1 MFLSLIPSTVK
12 IKRINSDAILDY
24 NLTLDVSES
33 NSSDLK
39 FPYNKNG
46 FIEFKEAIG
55 FKESAGKY
63 TRVNKYG
70 YLGKY
75 QFGKETLK
83 LLGINNTV
91 RFLNTPELQ
100 EQAFLVNAKRNKWI
114 LRRDI
119 KRFVGKK
126 NSGVIITE
134 SGILASA
141 HLAGP
146 GNVKRFLRSYGTI
159 NTSDAFGSSILKY
172 MKLFSGYDTS
182 VVEAERNPKVY
193 F

>member
-1 MFLSLIPSTVK
+1 MFFSLIPSTVTQK
-12 IKRINSDAILDY
+12 KSNYNDVLDY
-24 NLTLDVSES
+24 NLTLDVSENIS
-33 NSSDLK
+33 KEQN

-46 FIEFKEAIG
+46 FLEFKEAIG

-63 TRVNKYG
+63 GRVNKYG

-83 LLGINNTV
+83 LLGIYNTIT
-91 RFLNTPELQ
+91 FLNTPELQ
-100 EQAFLVNAKRNKWI
+100 EQAFFVNAKRNKWI
-114 LRRDI
+114 LRKDI

-126 NSGVIITE
+126 IAGVIITD

-159 NTSDAFGSSILKY
+159 NTSDVFGSSILKY

-182 VVEAERNPKVY
+182 VVEAERNPKVSY
-193 F
+193 

>member
-1 MFLSLIPSTVK
+1 MFFSLIPSTVTQK
-12 IKRINSDAILDY
+12 KSNFNDVLDY
-24 NLTLDVSES
+24 NLTLDVSEN
-33 NSSDLK
+33 NSK
-39 FPYNKNG
+39 EQNFPYNKNG
-46 FIEFKEAIG
+46 FLEFKEAIG

-63 TRVNKYG
+63 GRVNKYG

-83 LLGINNTV
+83 LLGIYNTIT
-91 RFLNTPELQ
+91 FLNTPKLQ
-100 EQAFLVNAKRNKWI
+100 EQAFYVNAKRNKWI
-114 LRRDI
+114 LRKDI

-126 NSGVIITE
+126 IAGVIITD

-159 NTSDAFGSSILKY
+159 NTSDAFGSSILIY

-182 VVEAERNPKVY
+182 VVEAERNPKVSY
-193 F
+193 